1 MNPFMWPLIYWA
13 NKEQIKD
20 PDLIFPGQ
28 IFKIRKYFEDAE
40 KAKADHFSR
49 TRGPWSLFDGK

>member
-1 MNPFMWPLIYWA
+1 MWPLIYWS
-13 NKEQIKD
+13 NKGQIKD

-28 IFKIRKYFEDAE
+28 VFKINQNYSAQDKN
-40 KAKADHFSR
+40 KAIRHAQ